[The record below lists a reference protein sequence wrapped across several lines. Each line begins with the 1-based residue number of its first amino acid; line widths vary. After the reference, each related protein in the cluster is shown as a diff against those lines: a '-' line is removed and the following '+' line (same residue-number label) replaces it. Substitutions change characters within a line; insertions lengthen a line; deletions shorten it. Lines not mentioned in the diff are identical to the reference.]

1 MSFYT
6 RYEEC
11 CRRKNISPVSQAAAD
26 SLQCTKA
33 NISTLARTGAMPRGD
48 IIARA
53 AQMLDVS
60 ADYLLGLT
68 DVPSSLNDSLKVLP
82 EEKEAVLLFHD
93 LNPDGK
99 KAAMAMIKG
108 LSSQKDYTL
117 LSDS

>member
-11 CRRKNISPVSQAAAD
+11 CRRKNISPVSQTAAD

-93 LNPDGK
+93 LNKEGQ
-99 KAAMAMIKG
+99 KAAISMLKG

-117 LSDS
+117 LSNS